1 MNDESKKATKEAKEI
16 REPETVCWAFQF
28 AGFEKPL
35 IDLAERTKEEL
46 EQNLADEPGSF
57 TCLPLIV
64 KPD

>member
-1 MNDESKKATKEAKEI
+1 MNDESKKAIEEAKEI
-16 REPETVCWAFQF
+16 REPEIVCWVPLF

-35 IDLAERTKEEL
+35 IDLAERTKEGL